1 MTSHANVD
9 YMREPR
15 VNFPRISWTRGDA
28 AVQIE
33 AGFWHD
39 IQTGRRTLGET
50 TARSVL
56 IKGGRAALPDGGQEE
71 VDILVEAGK
80 ITSVGGPTAKADITL
95 DAGGML
101 VLPGI
106 VDLHGDAFERQ
117 IMPRAGVSFPLD
129 IALMDTDRQMAANG
143 ITTAYHG
150 VTLSWEPGLRGRE
163 VVVELLDA
171 ITSNKHRFG
180 CDTRFHLRFETYA
193 LDAIELVAGWLGDGR
208 IDLLAF
214 NNHMPSIQRKIA
226 SGQTLNRYI
235 ERSGLSQNE
244 YVGLVE
250 SLEQRKADVARGIHR
265 LAEIARAAGVPM
277 ASHDDE
283 TAETRRDFHDLGCT
297 IAEFPLTAEAA
308 RESSRLGDV
317 IVLGCPNVV
326 RGGSHLGPNGISAAK
341 EIAEGRGDVL
351 CSDYYYPALA
361 RAPFVLADKS
371 IAAFTAA
378 WRLVSTN
385 PARAAGLDD
394 RGEIAV
400 GQRADLVIIDRQDT
414 GPAIVAA
421 TLVEGT
427 PVYRSGMI

>member
-1 MTSHANVD
+1 M
-9 YMREPR
+9 
-15 VNFPRISWTRGDA
+15 
-28 AVQIE
+28 
-33 AGFWHD
+33 
-39 IQTGRRTLGET
+39 GRRILSEIG
-50 TARSVL
+50 ARSL
-56 IKGGRAALPDGGQEE
+56 QIKGGCVALPDGDLVEA
-71 VDILVEAGK
+71 DILVEEGR
-80 ITSVGGPTAKADITL
+80 ITSIGKATSGTDRVL
-95 DAGGML
+95 EAEGKL

-129 IALMDTDRQMAANG
+129 LALMETDRQMVANG

-150 VTLSWEPGLRGRE
+150 VTLSWEPGLRSRD
-163 VVVELLDA
+163 VVANLLEA
-171 ITSNKHRFG
+171 IEENQTRFA

-193 LDAIELVAGWLGDGR
+193 LEAVDEVAGWLSDGR

-214 NNHMPSIQRKIA
+214 NDHMPPILRKVA
-226 SGQTLNRYI
+226 SGQAQRLTRYI
-235 ERSGLSQNE
+235 ERTGLSQE
-244 YVGLVE
+244 DYVALVHGLAE
-250 SLEQRKADVARGIHR
+250 RKGDVRGAIHR
-265 LAEIARAAGVPM
+265 LAGIARDAGVPM

-283 TAETRRDFHDLGCT
+283 TAEIRRDYHDLGCT

-308 RESSRLGDV
+308 EESSRLGDM

-341 EIAEGRGDVL
+341 EVAEGRGDIL

-361 RAPFVLADKS
+361 QAPFVLAEKS
-371 IAAFTAA
+371 IADFTTA

-400 GQRADLVIIDRQDT
+400 GQRADLVIVDKPDV
-414 GPAIVAA
+414 GPVAVAA
-421 TLVEGT
+421 TLVAGR
-427 PVYRSGMI
+427 PVYRSGLI